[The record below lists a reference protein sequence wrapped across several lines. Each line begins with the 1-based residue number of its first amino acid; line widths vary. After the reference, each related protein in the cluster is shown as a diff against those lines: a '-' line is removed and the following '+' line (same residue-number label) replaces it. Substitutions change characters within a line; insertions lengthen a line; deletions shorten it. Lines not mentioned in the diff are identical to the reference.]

1 MILCLPEPHSPC
13 PSRNNAVKQG
23 SRFLVTSQENLLSI
37 YRDLEEGWVSHIP
50 SCYFEI
56 WNTIQ
61 ATQPF
66 LQLQIHYSLGN
77 AIFILWLATWF
88 IWCTPVCTVAKRD
101 LMMKLT
107 TLWKWIL
114 LFLYSAIT
122 IFEKKHFSEEGQGY
136 QVPCE
141 NFLVAFK
148 WIPAISVLTGGGGW
162 RTKCIYYEEEHHF
175 LGWGH
180 SRSSARPRVRK
191 SKTLHH
197 PWICFL
203 ELFPPSCQ
211 KKRWRNK
218 DVYVNL
224 FTKHGEEMCA
234 MQENNSSFQKR

>member
-1 MILCLPEPHSPC
+1 MSIPQQCSQTRLKVLSYITGKFAVNLQRFGGGLSLTHS
-13 PSRNNAVKQG
+13 
-23 SRFLVTSQENLLSI
+23 LVLFWDMKYHSSNSTISSAADTLFAWKCNFHSLIGDLVYLMYASLYSSQERSYDEVN
-37 YRDLEEGWVSHIP
+37 
-50 SCYFEI
+50 
-56 WNTIQ
+56 
-61 ATQPF
+61 
-66 LQLQIHYSLGN
+66 YSLEVDSTFP
-77 AIFILWLATWF
+77 IFSHHY
-88 IWCTPVCTVAKRD
+88 IW
-101 LMMKLT
+101 
-107 TLWKWIL
+107 
-114 LFLYSAIT
+114 
-122 IFEKKHFSEEGQGY
+122 KKHFSEEGQGY